1 MSLKQIRTDFVVFH
15 ATLQLPECDAKMAE
29 QPKSNESS
37 SSRTL
42 LLLILAVS
50 MVSSA
55 SILIRFSESHP
66 LVIVFWRTLYG
77 SILMASIGAARG
89 DLKALRSP
97 QIKATWFWLAAI
109 GIVLSLHFST
119 WFTSLFMTTVAA
131 SVVLVNTSPI
141 FTAVF
146 STLVLGESLRRKSWA
161 GVLVAVGGAIFL
173 ALNDLMSTGFGALTG
188 DALALLSAFFLAV
201 YFIGGRRYAE
211 GLPITVYTSVVYLSA
226 AIATLPFCLTMGLDV
241 LVFEPR
247 EVIIFLALA
256 IFPTALGH
264 SVNNYLLT
272 LVPAY
277 VVSSA
282 VLGEPI
288 GATVLAAIFLGEIPA
303 ELTLIGFGVILIGI
317 ALVLADIVSF
327 ERNKDLTLD
336 DPNGTKSDRLGGY
349 SN

>member
-1 MSLKQIRTDFVVFH
+1 MERETSI
-15 ATLQLPECDAKMAE
+15 
-29 QPKSNESS
+29 
-37 SSRTL
+37 SSRTVL
-42 LLLILAVS
+42 LLVLAVS

-55 SILIRFSESHP
+55 SILIRFTNPILSPP

-77 SILMASIGAARG
+77 SIIMASVGAARG
-89 DLKALRSP
+89 DLKAFRGP

-141 FTAVF
+141 FTAIF
-146 STLVLGESLRRKSWA
+146 STLVLGESLRRKSWV
-161 GVLVAVGGAIFL
+161 GVLVAVGGAILL
-173 ALNDLMSTGFGALTG
+173 AWNDLIGVGFGAFTG
-188 DALALLSAFFLAV
+188 DALALLSAFFLAI

-226 AIATLPFCLTMGLDV
+226 AVATLPLCLAMGLNV
-241 LVFEPR
+241 LVFDPR
-247 EVIIFLALA
+247 EVVIFLALA

-288 GATVLAAIFLGEIPA
+288 GATLLAAVFLGEIPS
-303 ELTLIGFGVILIGI
+303 ELTLIGFGVILLGI
-317 ALVLADIVSF
+317 ALVLADIASK
-327 ERNKDLTLD
+327 ERSKGLALD
-336 DPNGTKSDRLGGY
+336 DTNRTKSHSFGGD

>member
-1 MSLKQIRTDFVVFH
+1 MI
-15 ATLQLPECDAKMAE
+15 E
-29 QPKSNESS
+29 QPRIASGIN
-37 SSRTL
+37 SRTV

-55 SILIRFSESHP
+55 SILIRFANPILSPP

-77 SILMASIGAARG
+77 SIIMASVGAVRG
-89 DLKALRSP
+89 DFKAFRGSQL
-97 QIKATWFWLAAI
+97 KATWIWLAAI
-109 GIVLSLHFST
+109 GIVLSFHFAT

-141 FTAVF
+141 FTAIF
-146 STLVLGESLRRKSWA
+146 STLVLGESLRRKSWM
-161 GVLVAVGGAIFL
+161 GVLVAVGGAILL
-173 ALNDLMSTGFGALTG
+173 AWNDLISEGFGALTG
-188 DALALLSAFFLAV
+188 DSLALLSAFFLAV

-226 AIATLPFCLTMGLDV
+226 AVATLPLCMALGLNV
-241 LVFEPR
+241 LVFDPR

-288 GATVLAAIFLGEIPA
+288 GATLLAVIFLGEIPTA
-303 ELTLIGFGVILIGI
+303 LTMIGFGVILLGI
-317 ALVLADIVSF
+317 ALVLVDIASK
-327 ERNKDLTLD
+327 ERSGDLALD
-336 DPNGTKSDRLGGY
+336 DTNGTKSHSLG
-349 SN
+349 SNTDSV